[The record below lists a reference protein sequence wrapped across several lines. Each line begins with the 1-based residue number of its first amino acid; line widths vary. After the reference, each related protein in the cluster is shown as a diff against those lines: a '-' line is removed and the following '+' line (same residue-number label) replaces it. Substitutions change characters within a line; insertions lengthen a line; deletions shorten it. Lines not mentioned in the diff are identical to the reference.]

1 MKWYSRGVLVV
12 SLLGSAAVGV
22 VLTNLGVA
30 QGGVTL
36 RVACGTVGS
45 QQALCKSAADR
56 WAAKTGNK
64 VDVVPNVAS
73 SNERLALFQQQ
84 LSAGS
89 SDVDVYQI
97 ENIWPG
103 LLADYFVDLKEYVPE
118 ATIKEFFPSMI
129 EADTVEGKLVDLP
142 WYGDAGLLYYRKDLL
157 EKYGFK
163 KPPSTWTQLTSMAT
177 KIQQGERKDNSNFW
191 GYVWQGAAYEGL
203 TCDALEWIYSYGG
216 GTIVDNKGNVTI
228 NNKNAAAALD
238 MAAKW
243 VGTISPKGVTTYSEE
258 ESRGVWQAG
267 NAAFMRNWPYAF
279 PLGNGDTSPIK
290 GKFDVTVL
298 PKGPGATGKNAATF
312 GGHSLAVNRFS
323 KNAKAAAD
331 LVVYMTSAE
340 VQKERA
346 IVGGYNPSRPVV
358 YKDPEVLKASPFLGR
373 LYNVFANAVVRP
385 TTVTATKYPRVSEAF
400 WNASN
405 SVLTGKSKGAA
416 ALVALEDELKRIKG
430 AKW

>member
-1 MKWYSRGVLVV
+1 MNRSSKYAF
-12 SLLGSAAVGV
+12 AAVA
-22 VLTNLGVA
+22 LGGAAIAALVASTVTA
-30 QGGVTL
+30 QGGVTIKL
-36 RVACGTVGS
+36 ACGTVGS
-45 QQALCKSAADR
+45 QQALCKTAAER

-64 VDVVPNVAS
+64 IEVVPNVAS

-103 LLADYFVDLKEYVPE
+103 LLADYFVDLKQYVPE

-129 EADTVEGKLVDLP
+129 EADTVDGKLVDLP

-157 EKYGFK
+157 TKYGYK
-163 KPPSTWTQLTSMAT
+163 SPPTTWAQLTTMAT
-177 KIQQGERKDNSNFW
+177 KIQAGEKKANPNFW

-203 TCDALEWIYSYGG
+203 TCDALEWVKSSGG
-216 GTIVDNKGNVTI
+216 GQIVEPDGTISI
-228 NNKNAAAALD
+228 NNPKAVKALET
-238 MAAKW
+238 AKGW
-243 VGTISPKGVTTYSEE
+243 IGTISPEGVLAYQEE
-258 ESRGVWQAG
+258 DARGVWQTG

-298 PKGPGATGKNAATF
+298 PRGPGATGKNAATF

-331 LVVYMTSAE
+331 LVVFLTSAE
-340 VQKERA
+340 SQKERA
-346 IVGGYNPSRPVV
+346 IVGGYNPSRPSV
-358 YKDPEVLKASPFLGR
+358 YKDADVLKASPFLGR
-373 LYNVFANAVVRP
+373 LYDVFANAVVRP

-400 WNASN
+400 WNAAN
-405 SVLTGKSKGAA
+405 SVLTGKAKAA
-416 ALVALEDELKRIKG
+416 AAMSDLENELKRIKG

>member
-1 MKWYSRGVLVV
+1 MNRSSKLAF
-12 SLLGSAAVGV
+12 AAVALG
-22 VLTNLGVA
+22 GVA
-30 QGGVTL
+30 IAAFVTSTVTAQSGVTIKIG
-36 RVACGTVGS
+36 CGTVGS
-45 QQALCKSAADR
+45 QQALCKTAADR

-64 VDVVPNVAS
+64 VEVVPNVAS

-103 LLADYFVDLKEYVPE
+103 LLADYFVDMKEYVPA

-129 EADTVEGKLVDLP
+129 EADTVDGKLVNLP

-157 EKYGFK
+157 TKYGYK
-163 KPPSTWTQLTSMAT
+163 SPPTTWAQLTTMAT
-177 KIQQGERKDNSNFW
+177 KIQAGEKKANPNFW

-203 TCDALEWIYSYGG
+203 TCDALEWIYSHGG
-216 GTIVDNKGNVTI
+216 GTIVDSKGNVTI
-228 NNKNAAAALD
+228 NNPQAIAALD

-243 VGTISPKGVTTYSEE
+243 VGTISPRGVTTYSEE

-290 GKFDVTVL
+290 SKFDVTVL
-298 PKGPGATGKNAATF
+298 PKGPGAMGKNAATF
-312 GGHSLAVNRFS
+312 GGHSLAVSRFS
-323 KNAKAAAD
+323 KNPKAAAD
-331 LVVYMTSAE
+331 LVVFLTSAE
-340 VQKERA
+340 SQKERA
-346 IVGGYNPSRPVV
+346 ILGGYNPSRPSV
-358 YKDPEVLKASPFLGR
+358 YKDADVLKASPFLGR
-373 LYNVFANAVVRP
+373 LFDVFANAVVRP

-400 WNASN
+400 WNSAN
-405 SVLTGKSKGAA
+405 AVLTGKAKAA
-416 ALVALEDELKRIKG
+416 AAMSDLENELKRIKG

>member
-1 MKWYSRGVLVV
+1 MKMYWKSIIAA
-12 SLLGSAAVGV
+12 SLLGGTAVAV
-22 VLTNLGVA
+22 ITSVSA
-30 QGGVTL
+30 QGGVTVRL
-36 RVACGTVGS
+36 ACGTVGS
-45 QQALCKSAADR
+45 QQALCKSAADK

-89 SDVDVYQI
+89 SDVDIYQI

-103 LLADYFVDLKEYVPE
+103 LLADYFVDMKDYVSE
-118 ATIKEFFPSMI
+118 AALKEFFPSMI
-129 EADTVEGKLVDLP
+129 EADTVEGKLVNLP

-157 EKYGFK
+157 EKYGYK
-163 KPPSTWTQLTSMAT
+163 IPPTTWSQLTTMST
-177 KIQQGERKDNSNFW
+177 KIQAGERKANPNFW

-203 TCDALEWIYSYGG
+203 TCDALEWVYSHGG
-216 GTIVDNKGNVTI
+216 GTIVDKAGNVTI
-228 NNKNAAAALD
+228 NNAKAAAALD

-290 GKFDVTVL
+290 GKFEVTVL
-298 PKGPGATGKNAATF
+298 PKGPGTAGRNAATF

-323 KNAKAAAD
+323 KNAKVAAD
-331 LVVYMTSAE
+331 LVVYLTSAE

-346 IVGGYNPSRPVV
+346 IVGGYNPSRPAI
-358 YKDPEVLKASPFLGR
+358 YKDADVLKASPFLGR
-373 LYNVFANAVVRP
+373 LFSVFTNAVVRP

-405 SVLTGKSKGAA
+405 SVLTGKTKGAA
-416 ALVALEDELKRIKG
+416 AVKALEDELKRIKG

>member
-1 MKWYSRGVLVV
+1 MKPYLKGILVA
-12 SLLGSAAVGV
+12 SLLGGAATTIVISNGV
-22 VLTNLGVA
+22 FA
-30 QGGVTL
+30 QGGATI
-36 RVACGTVGS
+36 RIACGTVGS
-45 QQALCKSAADR
+45 QQELCKTAADR

-73 SNERLALFQQQ
+73 SNERLGLFQQQ

-129 EADTVEGKLVDLP
+129 EADTVDGKLVDLP

-157 EKYGFK
+157 EKYGYK
-163 KPPSTWTQLTSMAT
+163 AAPTTWTQLATMAA
-177 KIQQGERKDNSNFW
+177 KIQAGERKTNPNFW

-203 TCDALEWIYSYGG
+203 TCDALEWIYSFGG
-216 GTIVDNKGNVTI
+216 GTIVDGKGNITV
-228 NNKNAAAALD
+228 NNPRAAAALD

-243 VGTISPKGVTTYSEE
+243 VGTISPKGVTTYKEE
-258 ESRGVWQAG
+258 DSRGVWQAG

-290 GKFDVTVL
+290 GKFDVVVL

-312 GGHSLAVNRFS
+312 GGHSLSVNRFS
-323 KNAKAAAD
+323 KNIKAAAD
-331 LVVYMTSAE
+331 LVIYMTSAE

-346 IVGGYNPSRPVV
+346 IVGGYNPSRPAV
-358 YKDPEVLKASPFLGR
+358 YKDAEVLKASPFLGR
-373 LYNVFANAVVRP
+373 LFDVFANAVVRP
-385 TTVTATKYPRVSEAF
+385 TTITATKYPRVSEAF
-400 WNASN
+400 WNAAN
-405 SVLTGKSKGAA
+405 SVLTGQAKGAA
-416 ALVALEDELKRIKG
+416 AMKALEAELKNIKG

>member
-1 MKWYSRGVLVV
+1 MKWYSRGVLVA

-22 VLTNLGVA
+22 VVTNLGVA
-30 QGGVTL
+30 QGGLTL
-36 RVACGTVGS
+36 RIACGTVGS
-45 QQALCKSAADR
+45 QQALCKSAADK

-129 EADTVEGKLVDLP
+129 EADTVDGKLVDLP

-157 EKYGFK
+157 EKYGYK
-163 KPPSTWTQLTSMAT
+163 TPPSTWTQLTSMAT
-177 KIQQGERKDNSNFW
+177 KIQQGERKDNPNFW

-216 GTIVDNKGNVTI
+216 GTVVDNKGNVTV

-243 VGTISPKGVTTYSEE
+243 VGTISPKGVTTYKEE
-258 ESRGVWQAG
+258 DSRGVWQAG

-279 PLGNGDTSPIK
+279 PLGNGDTSPVK

-312 GGHSLAVNRFS
+312 GGHSLSVNRFS

-331 LVVYMTSAE
+331 LVIYMTSAE

-358 YKDPEVLKASPFLGR
+358 YKDADVLKASPFLGR
-373 LYNVFANAVVRP
+373 LFKVFANAVVRP

-400 WNASN
+400 WNAAN
-405 SVLTGKSKGAA
+405 SVLTGQAKGAA
-416 ALVALEDELKRIKG
+416 ALQSLEDELKRIKG